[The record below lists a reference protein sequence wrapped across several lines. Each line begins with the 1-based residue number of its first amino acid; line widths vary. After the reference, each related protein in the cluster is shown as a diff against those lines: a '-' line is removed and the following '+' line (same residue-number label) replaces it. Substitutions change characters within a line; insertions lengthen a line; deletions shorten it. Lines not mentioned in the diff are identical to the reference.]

1 MSRAATIPGTL
12 PDIRA
17 MIADALSRKGWS
29 KYQLVQELRG
39 KRADGSDVPQATVY
53 QFLSG
58 ANQSIKVG
66 DLGLILDALGIEMRP
81 PKGKP

>member
-1 MSRAATIPGTL
+1 MSGIRTIRRTL

-17 MIADALSRKGWS
+17 MIADALERKGWS
-29 KYQLVQELRG
+29 KYHLVQELKG

-58 ANQSIKVG
+58 ANQSIKVS
-66 DLGLILDALGIEMRP
+66 DLGLILDVLGIEMRP
-81 PKGKP
+81 PKK